1 MRSGLL
7 RFDGVRFLPTTSPNG
22 QRFLS
27 SNVTSLLAAKDGSL
41 WIATEEGFKEH
52 SLSHWVNQTL
62 AVSMHAPGRILSMIE
77 DREGAVWI
85 AYIPLDRPLGSLCR
99 VVGSGL
105 QCYGTAEGLPS
116 SLTAGSRLV
125 EDNEGNI
132 WIGSDTEIVR
142 WKPGSSSTYQPSALR
157 RNSGMDGIRGLVVA
171 PDGSLWV
178 GIAEPGPGGG
188 LQRLVK
194 GTLLPVVT
202 SDLVGSS
209 LDVSALLL
217 DRQNALWIGTF
228 DQGVYRI
235 YGQRVD
241 HFKSADGLSSDRVTE
256 LYEDH
261 EGNLWVVTSAGV
273 DNFRDVQVATYSTRE
288 GINSTEVNSVL
299 ASRDGTLW
307 VGGSGTLVALRHG
320 HPFPVDLGKKSNE
333 KEITSLLE
341 DHEGRLWVGIDNTLS
356 VYANGGFERIDRPDG
371 SPFGL
376 VTSLAEDVNHNIWA
390 RESYGAKPLIRIQN
404 RRVQE
409 EFSEVQ
415 MQAIRKVAADPE
427 GGVWLGL
434 MNGDLARYR
443 DGKIQ
448 TIHFD
453 HQLNS
458 SVDQVAVNPDG
469 SVFGATAFG
478 LVAWKAGKRQILN
491 ARNGLPCDGVNAFIS
506 DSRGSLWLY
515 MKCGLVEI
523 TSPELQRWWER
534 PDATLQ
540 SRVFDS
546 LDGVQPGLAPFDQS
560 AARTLDGRLWFANG
574 LGLQMV
580 DPARLIENRVLSP
593 VHIESIAADGKSYSL
608 NDDLRLPALTRDL
621 EIDYTALSFVIPQKV
636 QFRYRLEGHDAGW
649 QDPGT
654 RRQAFY
660 NDLGPGKYRFHV
672 IACNNDGLWNS
683 VGASLDFKVE
693 PAWFQTIWFQSLCGA
708 LAVLAL
714 WALYRFRVR
723 QIALT
728 INTQFDHRLEER
740 TRLAREL
747 HDTFLQTV
755 QGSKMV
761 ADDALDANA
770 DETRMRKALEKLSR
784 WLGQAVE
791 EGRAALHSLR
801 VSTTEKNHLSEALL
815 RATEDHQFPSSMTV
829 AFSVI
834 GDARDLHPIVRDE
847 VYRIGYEAIRNAA
860 AHSRASR
867 LEIDLRYANDLSL
880 RIKDNGLGIDPSIPE
895 LGREGHF
902 GLQGMRERASRIRSK
917 LSIDSSA
924 NAGTQV
930 SLVVPGAVVYR
941 NEHPT
946 PLERLKEGIRRF
958 FRSSRSDGI

>member
-1 MRSGLL
+1 
-7 RFDGVRFLPTTSPNG
+7 
-22 QRFLS
+22 
-27 SNVTSLLAAKDGSL
+27 
-41 WIATEEGFKEH
+41 
-52 SLSHWVNQTL
+52 
-62 AVSMHAPGRILSMIE
+62 
-77 DREGAVWI
+77 
-85 AYIPLDRPLGSLCR
+85 
-99 VVGSGL
+99 
-105 QCYGTAEGLPS
+105 
-116 SLTAGSRLV
+116 
-125 EDNEGNI
+125 
-132 WIGSDTEIVR
+132 
-142 WKPGSSSTYQPSALR
+142 
-157 RNSGMDGIRGLVVA
+157 
-171 PDGSLWV
+171 
-178 GIAEPGPGGG
+178 
-188 LQRLVK
+188 
-194 GTLLPVVT
+194 
-202 SDLVGSS
+202 
-209 LDVSALLL
+209 
-217 DRQNALWIGTF
+217 
-228 DQGVYRI
+228 
-235 YGQRVD
+235 
-241 HFKSADGLSSDRVTE
+241 
-256 LYEDH
+256 
-261 EGNLWVVTSAGV
+261 
-273 DNFRDVQVATYSTRE
+273 
-288 GINSTEVNSVL
+288 
-299 ASRDGTLW
+299 
-307 VGGSGTLVALRHG
+307 
-320 HPFPVDLGKKSNE
+320 
-333 KEITSLLE
+333 
-341 DHEGRLWVGIDNTLS
+341 
-356 VYANGGFERIDRPDG
+356 
-371 SPFGL
+371 
-376 VTSLAEDVNHNIWA
+376 
-390 RESYGAKPLIRIQN
+390 
-404 RRVQE
+404 
-409 EFSEVQ
+409 
-415 MQAIRKVAADPE
+415 
-427 GGVWLGL
+427 
-434 MNGDLARYR
+434 
-443 DGKIQ
+443 
-448 TIHFD
+448 
-453 HQLNS
+453 
-458 SVDQVAVNPDG
+458 
-469 SVFGATAFG
+469 
-478 LVAWKAGKRQILN
+478 
-491 ARNGLPCDGVNAFIS
+491 
-506 DSRGSLWLY
+506 
-515 MKCGLVEI
+515 
-523 TSPELQRWWER
+523 
-534 PDATLQ
+534 
-540 SRVFDS
+540 
-546 LDGVQPGLAPFDQS
+546 
-560 AARTLDGRLWFANG
+560 
-574 LGLQMV
+574 
-580 DPARLIENRVLSP
+580 
-593 VHIESIAADGKSYSL
+593 
-608 NDDLRLPALTRDL
+608 
-621 EIDYTALSFVIPQKV
+621 
-636 QFRYRLEGHDAGW
+636 
-649 QDPGT
+649 
-654 RRQAFY
+654 
-660 NDLGPGKYRFHV
+660 V